1 MIVSRKS
8 QADMTNPKDFY
19 DIPKEI
25 LKNISQFINHISLEK
40 GLSDNTKLS
49 YHHDLT
55 VFAEFLASKKIN
67 SIKTV
72 KSEHITLFIEQLN
85 KLGLT
90 ISSRSRYLSAIRS
103 FYKYY
108 ITNDI
113 CENDPTE
120 TVNMP
125 KLLRKLPDVLT
136 IEDINSILKSC
147 NTDTLAGIRDRAI
160 IETLYACGL
169 RVSELCN
176 LKQRDII
183 KDAEIV
189 RVFGKGS
196 KERLVPI
203 GKSAIYWIEQ
213 YILKARHQFIKL
225 FNTDD
230 LLFLNQ
236 RGKGLTRMGIWKIV
250 NFYANKA
257 GINIKCYPHIFRH
270 SFATHLLEGGAD
282 LRAVQEMLGHSD
294 ISTTQIYT
302 HLDKE
307 YIKEVHRTFHPRA

>member
-1 MIVSRKS
+1 MKS
-8 QADMTNPKDFY
+8 ITMNNKTEFY

-25 LKNISQFINHISLEK
+25 SRNISQFINHITLEK
-40 GLSDNTKLS
+40 GLSENTKLS

-55 VFAEFLASKKIN
+55 VFAEFLSSQNIN
-67 SIKTV
+67 SLKKTN
-72 KSEHITLFIEQLN
+72 SEHISSFIEQLN
-85 KLGLT
+85 ELGLT
-90 ISSRSRYLSAIRS
+90 TSSRSRYLSAIRS
-103 FYKYY
+103 FFKYL
-108 ITNDI
+108 IKNDI
-113 CENDPTE
+113 CEKDPTE
-120 TVNMP
+120 TINMP

-136 IEDINSILKSC
+136 IEDINSILESC
-147 NTDTLAGIRDRAI
+147 DTDTLAGIRDRAI

-169 RVSELCN
+169 RVSELCS

-183 KDAEIV
+183 KDVEII

-213 YILKARHQFIKL
+213 YVLKARHQFIKL

-236 RGKGLTRMGIWKIV
+236 RGKGLTRMSIWKIV

-257 GINIKCYPHIFRH
+257 GVTIKCYPHIFRH